1 VYNEIQAT
9 KVLMCYMEIFGVEV
23 VSNVKRVLIYLV
35 EEIEF
40 SLLTV
45 KSFRRHVQLAKNVN
59 NSGP

>member
-1 VYNEIQAT
+1 
-9 KVLMCYMEIFGVEV
+9 MCYMEIFGVEV